1 MSSTTI
7 LEKLVNDLKF
17 TALNV
22 NSALTSYDCDDFKYY
37 LKRAE
42 KSIQETLKYIEENE
56 EDVSAVLI
64 KTQVKKVKGELQKV
78 FTMLSEAAS
87 AARPP
92 GGYRWLDGFLEDA
105 RRQVWGK
112 G

>member
-1 MSSTTI
+1 MGSTTI
-7 LEKLVNDLKF
+7 LERLVNDLKF

-56 EDVSAVLI
+56 EDVSAVLV
-64 KTQVKKVKGELQKV
+64 KTQVKKAKDKLKDV
-78 FTMLSEAAS
+78 FMILKEAAS

-92 GGYRWLDGFLEDA
+92 GGYRWLDDFLEGA
-105 RRQVWGK
+105 KRQVWGK

>member
-7 LEKLVNDLKF
+7 LERLVNDLKF

-22 NSALTSYDCDDFKYY
+22 NMALTSYDCDSFKSY

-42 KSIQETLKYIEENE
+42 ELIQKTLKYIEENE
-56 EDVSAVLI
+56 EDVSAVLN
-64 KTQVKKVKGELQKV
+64 KTQVKKAKDKLKDV
-78 FTMLSEAAS
+78 FKILNEAAS

-92 GGYRWLDGFLEDA
+92 RGYKWLDDFLDYA
-105 RRQVWGK
+105 REQLWGK
-112 G
+112 